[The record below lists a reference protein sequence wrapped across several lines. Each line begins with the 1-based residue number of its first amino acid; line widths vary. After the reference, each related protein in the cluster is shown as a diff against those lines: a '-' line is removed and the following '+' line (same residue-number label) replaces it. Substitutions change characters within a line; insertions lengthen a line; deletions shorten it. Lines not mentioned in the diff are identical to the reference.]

1 MGDDGTKNHCFLSHR
16 LGSLEERCMECHQRK
31 KESGLSQ
38 FGDKI
43 GRERGESHTSVSVI
57 DVLFLNSSPL
67 ITGEQ
72 VTRLFPAWH
81 LY

>member
-1 MGDDGTKNHCFLSHR
+1 MSP
-16 LGSLEERCMECHQRK
+16 EEK
-31 KESGLSQ
+31 GVWTQ
-38 FGDKI
+38 FGDKT
-43 GRERGESHTSVSVI
+43 GRERGESHTSMSVI

-72 VTRLFPAWH
+72 VTRLFPALH